1 MSNLQ
6 ALLLGIVQG
15 ITEFLPVSSSGHLI
29 LLQYFLGFQSLSDW
43 LFFDL
48 ICHLGTLGAI
58 FIVLRKEI
66 WEVLRSGQKCFQVGV
81 ALLPL
86 FALLPF
92 MKSIKGIFDQPGL
105 LGYCFLATS
114 FILFLG
120 IRFGRSSG
128 KENSLLGA
136 SIIGI
141 FQAFAIIPGISRSGT
156 TISTAR
162 ILGWS
167 PIQSVVFSFILS
179 IPTILGGMTLETY
192 KLLKE
197 PAALPPLHLSH
208 YLIGFSASL
217 IVGYFSLSLL
227 IKIIDTAK
235 FQVFC
240 WYTAALGILTL
251 LYFSI

>member
-1 MSNLQ
+1 MSNLY

-29 LLQYFLGFQSLSDW
+29 LLQHFLGFQSLSQFV
-43 LFFDL
+43 FFDL

-66 WEVLRSGQKCFQVGV
+66 WEVMRSKQKCLQVAI

-92 MKSIKGIFDQPGL
+92 MKAIKGIFDQPEL

-114 FILFLG
+114 LILFLG
-120 IRFGRSSG
+120 IRLGRTDG
-128 KENSLLGA
+128 KEDSLLGGF
-136 SIIGI
+136 IIGVS
-141 FQAFAIIPGISRSGT
+141 QAFAIIPGISRSGT

-167 PIQSVVFSFILS
+167 PVHSVVFSFILS
-179 IPTILGGMTLETY
+179 IPTILGGMTLESY

-197 PAALPPLHLSH
+197 QAALPPLHLSH
-208 YLIGFSASL
+208 YLIGFLASL
-217 IVGYFSLSLL
+217 IVGYFSLRLL

-235 FQVFC
+235 FQVFV
-240 WYTAALGILTL
+240 WYTAALGIFTL
-251 LYFSI
+251 SYFSN